1 MTEYFDEVHCN
12 KLIISSEN
20 GRGLIA
26 LSSDDDGSPYVMLIN
41 KNTDGAETGHIH
53 ISFSDDGSSN
63 ITIGSAYLKGGV
75 VSMRTDH
82 DGSRIVLSTNDRYA
96 TSSPPGIMIITSG
109 SDSLITIEEETYLE
123 DRSRRQTDT

>member
-12 KLIISSEN
+12 KLVISREN

-41 KNTDGAETGHIH
+41 KNADGAETGHIH
-53 ISFSDDGSSN
+53 ISFSDDGSPH

-75 VSMRTDH
+75 VNIRTDH
-82 DGSRIVLSTNDRYA
+82 DGSKIVLSTNDRYA

-109 SDSLITIEEETYLE
+109 SDSMITIEEETYLE
-123 DRSRRQTDT
+123 DRSRRQIDT